1 MHRLSTPATK
11 AQPEIA
17 ILWHLTSVEA

>member
-11 AQPEIA
+11 AQPEIV